1 MDSNMPNFKNVN
13 GIRVELTKEEESI
26 RQAQENAWILEHKEN
41 EKVKYKR
48 EREVAYPDSGDQLDD
63 LYKKGAFSDEMS
75 AVLAKVK
82 NDNPKPE

>member
-48 EREVAYPDSGDQLDD
+48 EREVAYPDIGDQLDD